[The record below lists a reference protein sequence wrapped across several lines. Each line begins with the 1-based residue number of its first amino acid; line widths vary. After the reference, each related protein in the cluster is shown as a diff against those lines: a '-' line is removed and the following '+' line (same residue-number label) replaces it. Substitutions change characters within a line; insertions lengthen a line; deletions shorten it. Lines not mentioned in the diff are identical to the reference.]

1 MASAT
6 TTEPANEPANERV
19 PRIEILDSSR
29 IPVIPFA
36 VSLPHLNS
44 QEFDEP
50 TPKQREVSIVG
61 DNVIV
66 GSVVILNNSVM
77 VWVGWGS
84 VDQQRLS
91 ESSTVSTSRCG
102 KGR

>member
-6 TTEPANEPANERV
+6 TTEPATEPANERV

-50 TPKQREVSIVG
+50 TREVSIVG

-91 ESSTVSTSRCG
+91 ESSTASTSRCG